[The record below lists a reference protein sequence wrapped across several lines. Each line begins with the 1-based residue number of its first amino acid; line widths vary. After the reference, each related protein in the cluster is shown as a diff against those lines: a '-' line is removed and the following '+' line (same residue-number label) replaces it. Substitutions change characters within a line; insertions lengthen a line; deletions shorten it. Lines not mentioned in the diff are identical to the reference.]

1 MMTEQTNM
9 LQRRA
14 AVTMLLETIIGE
26 DVTREGLIDT
36 PNRVAKMYNEIF
48 SGYSMNP
55 KEILGRIFKEEK
67 HREMV
72 IVKDIEFYSHCEH
85 HMVPFFGV
93 AHVAYIPNG
102 NIVGLSKLARLV
114 ECYAKRLQVQERMTS
129 QIADDIDEHISPLG
143 VAVVINA
150 KHLCMSM
157 RGVRKPEANT
167 TTSAMRGVFLDSTNT
182 ARAEFLGLIK

>member
-14 AVTMLLETIIGE
+14 AVTMLLETIMGE

-48 SGYSMNP
+48 SGYAMNP

-129 QIADDIDEHISPLG
+129 QIADDINEHISPLG

-150 KHLCMSM
+150 RHLCMSM
-157 RGVRKPEANT
+157 RGVRKPEAST
-167 TTSAMRGVFLDSTNT
+167 TTSAMRGVFLDNNNT